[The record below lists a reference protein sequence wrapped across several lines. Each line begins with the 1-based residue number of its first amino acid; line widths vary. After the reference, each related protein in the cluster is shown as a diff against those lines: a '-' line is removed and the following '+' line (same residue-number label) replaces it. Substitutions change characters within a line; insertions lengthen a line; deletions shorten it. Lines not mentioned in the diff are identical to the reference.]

1 MRFLCTTVWD
11 LYFTVW
17 DTYFTLWFL
26 YPTLW
31 YREIFTDFV
40 CLV

>member
-17 DTYFTLWFL
+17 DIYFTLWFL